1 MAKCIIKAINAV
13 GAKINSDPRINGKLM
28 QTPSI
33 ELPASLVWCDPE
45 RLGGKP
51 CFRGTPVPVDAL
63 FGNLEAGVSL
73 DEFLDAFEGVTR
85 EQAIGVLDAA
95 RAAVA
100 VAEPV

>member
-1 MAKCIIKAINAV
+1 
-13 GAKINSDPRINGKLM
+13 M
-28 QTPSI
+28 QTPPI
-33 ELPASLVWCDPE
+33 DLPASLVWCDPE

-51 CFRGTPVPVDAL
+51 CFRGTRVPVDAL